1 MGKTLEDI
9 LSVASTYITNEESLN
24 IIRTAHDIATKM
36 HEGQFR
42 KSGDPYVQHP
52 IEVAYILANLHTGPN
67 TIAAALIHDVLE
79 DTSMSKEKME
89 ELLGKDIVNIV
100 DGVTKIYK
108 LKYMTVDKA
117 LAKDHQKILLAMA
130 NDMRVIL
137 VKIADRLHNMRT
149 LEFHSSKEKQVKI
162 AKETIELY
170 APLAHKLG
178 MYRIKAELEDLSLK
192 YMSYDE
198 YVEIASSI
206 KEKKGER
213 EENISLMSSKINEL
227 LENHGV
233 KNYELKGRIKNIY
246 SIYKKI
252 ISKGKTI
259 DDIYDLLALRII
271 VSTIEDCYRVLG
283 IIHGEWTPLP
293 MRFKDYIAV
302 PKTNM
307 YQSLHTTI
315 VGPAGKIFEIQIRTY
330 EMDEIAE
337 LGVAAHWAYKE
348 GTNYNPEDQQVEIA
362 NKLKWYKDL
371 TTYVE
376 MSGNEDPVS
385 NLAEDL
391 FSANVYVFTPKGQVI
406 DLPSGAMPL
415 DFAYRIHSHVGEKT
429 VGAIVNGKIV
439 PLNYKLKTA
448 DVVEIKTNK
457 NSAGPTKEWLKNAK
471 TSHARHKI
479 KSFINK
485 KNRDEQIEKGR
496 LELEKAIKSFETEVP
511 VIDDKVA
518 VEYFSK
524 NNIKSLEE
532 LYYEIGKNNFSALMV
547 LNRICG
553 ISDAKLDDE
562 MALKQYGE
570 DSIKRRRQITNCN
583 GIIVEGLERAQ
594 VKLANC
600 CQPVHGDTIYGC
612 VVKTKGIV
620 VHRDGCPNLNKDDN
634 ERLIDVKWDN
644 SFKGCYFDTTLKIT
658 SFDKRN
664 SVAEM
669 INIINSTPT
678 TISSVTSTKNKA
690 NECVTK
696 FKLQVSTLEDLN
708 HVIVALGNLSE
719 ILKIERV
726 LK

>member
-1 MGKTLEDI
+1 MGKTLQDI
-9 LSVASTYITNEESLN
+9 LDVASTYIKNEESLL
-24 IIRTAHDIATKM
+24 IIKNAHDIAVKM

-52 IEVAYILANLHTGPN
+52 IEVAYILTNLHTGPN
-67 TIAAALIHDVLE
+67 TIAAALVHDVLE
-79 DTSMSKEKME
+79 DTEMSKEQME
-89 ELLGKDIVNIV
+89 ELLGKDVVSIV
-100 DGVTKIYK
+100 DGVTKISK
-108 LKYMTVDKA
+108 LKYMTADKA

-149 LEFHSSKEKQVKI
+149 LEFHSNKEKQIKI

-192 YMSYDE
+192 FISNEE
-198 YVEIASSI
+198 YVKIASSI
-206 KEKKGER
+206 KEKKSER
-213 EENISLMSSKINEL
+213 EEDISIMSDKINEL
-227 LENHGV
+227 LKTHGV

-252 ISKGKTI
+252 VSKGKTM
-259 DDIYDLLALRII
+259 DEIYDLLALRII
-271 VSTIEDCYRVLG
+271 VNSIEDCYRVLG
-283 IIHGEWTPLP
+283 IVHGEWTPLP

-302 PKTNM
+302 PKSNM

-315 VGPAGKIFEIQIRTY
+315 VGLGGKIFEIQIRTY

-348 GTNYNPEDQQVEIA
+348 GTNYNPESQQLEII

-376 MSGNEDPVS
+376 MSGNNDPVS

-391 FSANVYVFTPKGQVI
+391 FSTNVYVFTPKGQVI
-406 DLPSGAMPL
+406 DLPSGSMPL
-415 DFAYRIHSHVGEKT
+415 DFAYRIHTHVGEKT

-485 KNRDEQIEKGR
+485 KHRDEQIEKGR
-496 LELEKAIKSFETEVP
+496 MELEKAIKSFEVPVP
-511 VIDDKVA
+511 VIDDKVV

-524 NNIKSLEE
+524 NNIKNLEE
-532 LYYEIGKNNFSALMV
+532 LHYEIGKANFSALMV

-553 ISDAKLDDE
+553 LSDAKLDDE
-562 MALKQYGE
+562 TALKQYSE
-570 DSIKRRRQITNCN
+570 DSVKRRRQVTNCN
-583 GIIVEGLERAQ
+583 GIIVEGLDRAQ

-600 CQPVHGDTIYGC
+600 CQPVHGDVVYGY

-620 VHRDGCPNLNKDDN
+620 VHREGCPNISKDDSDRAI
-634 ERLIDVKWDN
+634 EVKWDPE
-644 SFKGCYFDTTLKIT
+644 FKGCYFDTTLKIT

-669 INIINSTPT
+669 INIINATPT
-678 TISSVTSTKNKA
+678 TISSVTSTKNSA

-696 FKLQVSTLEDLN
+696 FKLQVSNLEDLN

-719 ILKIERV
+719 ILKIERII
-726 LK
+726 K

>member
-1 MGKTLEDI
+1 METTI
-9 LSVASTYITNEESLN
+9 LILLIVAIVILTVNLV
-24 IIRTAHDIATKM
+24 KL
-36 HEGQFR
+36 FVK
-42 KSGDPYVQHP
+42 KS
-52 IEVAYILANLHTGPN
+52 
-67 TIAAALIHDVLE
+67 
-79 DTSMSKEKME
+79 
-89 ELLGKDIVNIV
+89 
-100 DGVTKIYK
+100 DGVDS
-108 LKYMTVDKA
+108 MDKRDKEEIVSAFSSNISIISTA
-117 LAKDHQKILLAMA
+117 LQTSQE
-130 NDMRVIL
+130 N
-137 VKIADRLHNMRT
+137 
-149 LEFHSSKEKQVKI
+149 SSKEVK
-162 AKETIELY
+162 AN
-170 APLAHKLG
+170 
-178 MYRIKAELEDLSLK
+178 LE
-192 YMSYDE
+192 
-198 YVEIASSI
+198 
-206 KEKKGER
+206 
-213 EENISLMSSKINEL
+213 NMSSKINEL
-227 LENHGV
+227 LVNHGV

-330 EMDEIAE
+330 EMDEVAE

-457 NSAGPTKEWLKNAK
+457 NSAGPTKEWLKNDK

-644 SFKGCYFDTTLKIT
+644 SFRGCYFDTTLKIT

-669 INIINSTPT
+669 IIIINSTPT